1 MTEAQGTSATPS
13 SEANSGSVKLRL
25 REYETLLLAKA
36 DLTDEHVE
44 RLKERVRGV
53 IQRDGGK
60 VLKFTNWGKK
70 KTAFPVANQLRAIFL
85 HVNYLAKP
93 GTVSEVERS
102 LSLAEDATKY
112 MTVLLATDIDPETR
126 IVEPDAKLMGDADE
140 KSRERESEGDRT
152 ERANLD
158 GGDDLGEEME

>member
-1 MTEAQGTSATPS
+1 MTEAKGTVG
-13 SEANSGSVKLRL
+13 SEAKTGAKLRL

-36 DLTDEHVE
+36 DLTDENID
-44 RLKERVRGV
+44 RLKERIRGV
-53 IQRDGGK
+53 VQREGGK

-93 GTVSEVERS
+93 GTVSQIERS

-112 MTVLLATDIDPETR
+112 MTTLLATDIDPETR
-126 IVEPDAKLMGDADE
+126 AVEPDAKLMGDADE
-140 KSRERESEGDRT
+140 KSRERESSEGDRAG
-152 ERANLD
+152 RASLD
-158 GGDDLGEEME
+158 AGDDLGEEVE